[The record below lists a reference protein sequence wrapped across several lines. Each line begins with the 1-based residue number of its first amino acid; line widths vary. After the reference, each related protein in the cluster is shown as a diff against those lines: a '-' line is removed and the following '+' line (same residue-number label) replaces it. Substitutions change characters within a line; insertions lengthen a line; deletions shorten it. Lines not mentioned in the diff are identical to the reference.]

1 MRHDGCVSAAPA
13 ASILDTPKPLQAIL
27 TAGLICGV
35 LDGLCAIGLS
45 LLFGSGPVRMLQ
57 GIASG
62 VLGSSASKGGAGAAT
77 LGLTLH
83 FVIALGAS
91 AAYYSASRVLPVL
104 ISRAPLCG
112 VLYGIAVHLFMQY
125 VVIPL
130 SAIGRRPF
138 ELQSFV
144 VLAIVHMVVVGPSIA
159 LTIRHFSRHLRPDG
173 QLS

>member
-1 MRHDGCVSAAPA
+1 MAPA
-13 ASILDTPKPLQAIL
+13 ASILDMPKAPQAIL

-35 LDGLCAIGLS
+35 LDGLCAVGLS
-45 LLFGSGPVRMLQ
+45 LLFGNGPVRMLQ

-62 VLGSSASKGGAGAAT
+62 VLGSSASEGGAGAAA

-91 AAYYSASRVLPVL
+91 AVYYSASRVLPVL
-104 ISRAPLCG
+104 IDRALLCG

-144 VLAIVHMVVVGPSIA
+144 AIVIVHMIVVGPSIA
-159 LTIRHFSRHLRPDG
+159 LTIRRFSRESRAVV